1 MYLATRDADLHGQRQ
16 RSGWIEN
23 CKRDLMASDWLTK
36 DRVALGLA
44 VVALAVYLP
53 AIWWG
58 LPVATNGE
66 VIRGWD
72 VDGIAGIVP
81 LAEFHNMFFHASAD
95 WYVPYPLFHY
105 LLLGAS
111 YAPYLA
117 WLWLTGGLESPSA
130 VYPYGLMDPVASIAI
145 FASIGRALTLCMA
158 LGTILAAY
166 RAASIVWDRR
176 TGIVTALLAML
187 SVPMVYRARTGNLD
201 VPVLFWTALGV
212 VMLADISMRGLSVR
226 RAVWLGAFAALATAT
241 KDQAYG
247 GWVIAIL
254 VVMFLHWRR
263 LLPSPGAPADRLWKA
278 PAAIVL
284 SGIVVYAVASGIV
297 VHPDRY
303 LAHMRFILS
312 YEEARFAFEEAG
324 LERGRDFLGLALLGG
339 EIAWTT
345 ILTIGIP
352 AAAMAVAG
360 AWSSRK
366 TPFLWLLAGMGAG
379 YLTLVL
385 VPIAHMQLRYSLL
398 LAYLLAFPAACWLC
412 SAYQGSQL
420 SRALA
425 RVGGALALAWL
436 LAGASNLTYQMWFDA
451 RNDAGDWLSDNL
463 IPGQHVGFFGD
474 KGQLPV
480 IPEGVVVERLDG
492 GPSAFA
498 SLQSAPVDVL
508 LIIPDY
514 TTPAG
519 GERSLFLPESDY
531 AALGAGAFP
540 YALVARYETAPPLG
554 ERYPFVNPP
563 VQIFARSGPPQ
574 GEQAGNLGAR

>member
-1 MYLATRDADLHGQRQ
+1 M
-16 RSGWIEN
+16 
-23 CKRDLMASDWLTK
+23 
-36 DRVALGLA
+36 V
-44 VVALAVYLP
+44 VYLP

-58 LPVATNGE
+58 LPVATNSE

-72 VDGIAGIVP
+72 VDGIAGIAP
-81 LAEFHNMFFHASAD
+81 LTEFHNLLIDASAD
-95 WYVPYPLFHY
+95 WYVAYPLFHY

-117 WLWLTGGLESPSA
+117 WLWLTGGLDSPSA
-130 VYPYGLMDPVASIAI
+130 VYPYGLSDPVASIAI
-145 FASIGRALTLCMA
+145 FASIGRALTLSMA
-158 LGTILAAY
+158 VGTVLAAY

-176 TGIVTALLAML
+176 TGVVTALFAML

-212 VMLADISMRGLSVR
+212 VVLAHISMRGLTVR
-226 RAVWLGAFAALATAT
+226 RAAWLGAFAALATAT

-254 VVMFLHWRR
+254 VVIFLNWCR
-263 LLPSPGAPADRLWKA
+263 LLPSPGASAGRLWKA
-278 PAAIVL
+278 PAALIL
-284 SGIVVYAVASGIV
+284 SGLMVYAVAGGIV
-297 VHPDRY
+297 VFPHRY

-324 LERGRDFLGLALLGG
+324 LRRGRDFIGLAMLGS

-345 ILTIGIP
+345 ILEIGVP
-352 AAAMAVAG
+352 AAAMGVAG
-360 AWSSRK
+360 AWSNRK
-366 TPFLWLLAGMGAG
+366 TPFLWMLAGMGAG

-385 VPIAHMQLRYSLL
+385 VPIANMQLRYALL
-398 LAYLLAFPAACWLC
+398 PAFLITFPAARWLC
-412 SAYQGSQL
+412 SAYQSPQL

-425 RVGGALALAWL
+425 HVGGTLALTWL
-436 LAGASNLTYQMWFDA
+436 LAGAYNLTYQMWFDA
-451 RNDAGDWLSDNL
+451 RNDAADWLSDNL
-463 IPGQHVGFFGD
+463 ILGQQVGFFGD

-480 IPEGVVVERLDG
+480 IPEGVVVIRLDG
-492 GPSAFA
+492 GPSAYA

-514 TTPAG
+514 STPVG

-531 AALGAGAFP
+531 AALGAGAFL
-540 YALVARYETAPPLG
+540 YVLVAQYETPPPWG
-554 ERYPFVNPP
+554 VRYPFVNPP
-563 VQIFARSGPPQ
+563 VQIFAKSGPPQ
-574 GEQAGNLGAR
+574 GEQAGKVRTQ